1 MAEQVEIRCPSCQSL
16 FSVPWVQNSYAAVCM
31 NCGKGIADLRPFLTQ
46 GAPADASISSKQIA
60 GIALDAAPP
69 TQEASKP
76 KQSEQLADLV
86 RDSRPQT
93 ADGNAPTVFGG
104 KPVTDTEPMP
114 PNAGEP
120 PPPPTKP
127 VPIAQAETM
136 KLPRDVASQP
146 TKALPRSGSDRRD
159 PASAT
164 AFGTGKLKLGRVGHS
179 LAGETKVRR
188 RERLERGK
196 KKIFESW
203 VAPPGTLTP
212 AGNSG
217 HFAPPTAAASKT
229 RSISYR
235 DMRTSSSTAYLDGL
249 RAAAEA
255 ARVKKGISKRV
266 LPTPDSANEIA
277 ELEKFLVEAERVE
290 SARQAPVNPGETN
303 PDAAPAEGTL
313 SNLTFKSHITK
324 EVVLAR
330 DPEPTPDAGA
340 AAAPVEVGD
349 PLQLDKP
356 RSEGSL
362 PPAAKV
368 AAEQAAA
375 ALVPRDE
382 KSSARMHI
390 MQKSA
395 AEIEEENDVGA
406 RRVSTRSIIS
416 KQTEVKPK
424 PTRQKPR
431 FSNVGVNVLMVF
443 LYLFMFLGVVAFAL
457 MIVNQYVM
465 YLGLPRIK

>member
-31 NCGKGIADLRPFLTQ
+31 NCGKGIADLRPHLTQ
-46 GAPADASISSKQIA
+46 GAPADASTSSKQIA
-60 GIALDAAPP
+60 GSALDSPPAKVAA
-69 TQEASKP
+69 TP
-76 KQSEQLADLV
+76 KQTEQLSDLV
-86 RDSRPQT
+86 RDSQPQN
-93 ADGNAPTVFGG
+93 ADGNAPTVFGA
-104 KPVTDTEPMP
+104 KPVTDTDQKPANSSEPAP
-114 PNAGEP
+114 V
-120 PPPPTKP
+120 P

-136 KLPRDVASQP
+136 KVPRDIAAQP

-203 VAPPGTLTP
+203 VAPPGAVMP

-266 LPTPDSANEIA
+266 LPTPDSANEII
-277 ELEKFLVEAERVE
+277 ELEKFLEEAERAE
-290 SARQAPVNPGETN
+290 SARQATVPAA
-303 PDAAPAEGTL
+303 DAAPAEAGTL

-324 EVVLAR
+324 EVVLER
-330 DPEPTPDAGA
+330 DAAQDAADDKA
-340 AAAPVEVGD
+340 AIEAGD
-349 PLQLDKP
+349 PLQLEKA

-362 PPAAKV
+362 PPAARV
-368 AAEQAAA
+368 AAELAAA
-375 ALVPRDE
+375 AIVPKDE
-382 KSSARMHI
+382 KSSARMHF

-395 AEIEEENDVGA
+395 AEVEEEQDIGA
-406 RRVSTRSIIS
+406 RRVETRSVIS

-431 FSNVGVNVLMVF
+431 FSNLGPNLLAAA
-443 LYLFMFLGVVAFAL
+443 LYFFMFLCVVAFAL
-457 MIVNQYVM
+457 MIVNQYLM
-465 YLGLPRIK
+465 NLGLPRIK